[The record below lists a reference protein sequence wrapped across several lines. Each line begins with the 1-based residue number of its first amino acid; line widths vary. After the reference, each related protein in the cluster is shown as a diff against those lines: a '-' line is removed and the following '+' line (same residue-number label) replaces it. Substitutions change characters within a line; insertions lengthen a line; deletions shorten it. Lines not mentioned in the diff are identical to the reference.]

1 MMGSFQ
7 LSASCNSVTWTRW
20 LRQPVGLDGQQDS
33 GDRHWSLV
41 SDPEW
46 AASSTW
52 GGRTRTSSI
61 FEQDIVCAPSLCA
74 FTVMVGLVSSGIM
87 DIQLDCV
94 ELDTK
99 FLLTPVVSG

>member
-7 LSASCNSVTWTRW
+7 LSASCNSVTWTRR

-33 GDRHWSLV
+33 GDRHWSLI

-61 FEQDIVCAPSLCA
+61 FEQDI
-74 FTVMVGLVSSGIM
+74 
-87 DIQLDCV
+87 QLDCV
-94 ELDTK
+94 ELDIK